1 MTQAPVSNGEVL
13 WCAEHVVLHREGGRT
28 VLVDHPGRRGFVLNE
43 VSAAIVERLSAPT
56 TIPAVCESIVA
67 SFDIQPL
74 ECAFTVEEFV
84 ADLRDRGFLNAYE
97 ASAPETFLR
106 RRYLDLLARA
116 LVNLIYPEHELR
128 LEHLAEHGITGDR
141 VTDQRAMRDI
151 GIHKAERL
159 AALVAAKIDGRNWE
173 RRVTSQSHTMVGLRR
188 LQSLER
194 CAARVFADRVPGDFL
209 EAGVCQGGAAIFMR
223 ALQVAYDEGARR
235 TWLADSFAGLP
246 PPEHPKD
253 VADGLD
259 FTESVQPWLAAN
271 LESVQENF
279 RTYDLLSD
287 HVRFLP
293 GWFSETLPTATVDRL
308 AILRVDADLYASTLE
323 ALDALYDRV
332 STGGY
337 VVIDDYWALDAC
349 RAAVDDFRSSRSI
362 DEPLRRIDWA
372 AVLWRKTGSD

>member
-1 MTQAPVSNGEVL
+1 MIQPAPDGEVL
-13 WCAEHVVLHREGGRT
+13 FCAEHVELRRDGGRT
-28 VLVDHPGRRGFVLNE
+28 VLMNGPGERGLALND
-43 VSAAIVERLSAPT
+43 VGVAIAERLSAPT
-56 TIPAVCESIVA
+56 SLATICDDIVA
-67 SFDIQPL
+67 SFDIEPV
-74 ECAFTVEEFV
+74 ECAARVEQFV
-84 ADLRDRGFLNAYE
+84 SVLRGRGLVDTYE
-97 ASAPETFLR
+97 ASAAETSLR

-116 LVNLIYPEHELR
+116 LINLIYPEHELR
-128 LEHLAEHGITGDR
+128 MEHLVEHGATGDR
-141 VTDQRAMRDI
+141 VTDDRTLRDI
-151 GIHKAERL
+151 RAHQAEKL
-159 AALVAAKIDGRNWE
+159 AALVDTKIDGRNW
-173 RRVTSQSHTMVGLRR
+173 RGRVTSQSHTMVGLRR

-246 PPEHPKD
+246 APEHPKD
-253 VADGLD
+253 DGLD
-259 FTESVQPWLAAN
+259 FTESVQPWLAAS

-293 GWFSETLPTATVDRL
+293 GWFSETLAAAPVDRL
-308 AILRVDADLYASTLE
+308 AILRVDADLYASTLD
-323 ALDALYDRV
+323 ALEALYDRV

-337 VVIDDYWALDAC
+337 VVIDDYWALNAC
-349 RAAVDDFRSSRSI
+349 RAAVDEFRSSRSI

-372 AVLWRKTGSD
+372 AVLWRKTG